1 MVKKYDCIYVS
12 PHMDDVVFSASGSLY
27 QNLKNY
33 KSILIIT
40 VFTHNKTNL
49 NSSCSDK
56 PISINNNNINMLQ
69 NLYNKVSC
77 LKVRRK
83 EDTNAMEE
91 IKVDFVYLDFPE
103 ILHRHMK
110 MNILNMIIF
119 PSKKYLLSQDIE
131 FYEKYSKK
139 IIKLVGEGLKDN
151 GILYFPLGSGFH
163 PDHLLI
169 HDIGII
175 LKSKYTVLF
184 YEDIPYSFLY
194 TNLKYRLV
202 REPRN
207 RNIWF
212 DSEMNCNFI
221 EKLSGISKNL
231 IKPFCFLHLYLHN
244 KLPKKFNYENQIIE
258 FNENIFEK
266 KIKLILMYKSQL
278 RVCFGTNDE
287 KKIKY
292 LFKKYSKNIKSSKKN
307 YHERYWKII

>member
-12 PHMDDVVFSASGSLY
+12 PHMDDVIFSASGSLY
-27 QNLKNY
+27 QNLKRY
-33 KSILIIT
+33 KTILVIT
-40 VFTHNKTNL
+40 VFTHNK
-49 NSSCSDK
+49 SKSQKSCSDK
-56 PISINNNNINMLQ
+56 SISNNNLNTLQ

-77 LKVRRK
+77 LKERIK
-83 EDTNAMEE
+83 EDTKAMKE
-91 IKVDFVYLDFPE
+91 IKVDFLHLDFPE

-139 IIKLVGEGLKDN
+139 IIKLIREGLKDN

-169 HDIGII
+169 HDIGIL
-175 LKSKYTVLF
+175 LKSKYNVLF

-202 REPRN
+202 RVPRN
-207 RNIWF
+207 RDIWF
-212 DSEMNCNFI
+212 DSESNCKFI
-221 EKLSGISKNL
+221 ENLSGISKNL

-244 KLPKKFNYENQIIE
+244 KIPKKFDYKNQIIE
-258 FNENIFEK
+258 FDENIFEK

-278 RVCFGTNDE
+278 QVCFGTNDE

-292 LFKKYSKNIKSSKKN
+292 LFKKYSNNIKSSKKN
-307 YHERYWKII
+307 YYERYWKII

>member
-12 PHMDDVVFSASGSLY
+12 PHMDDVIFSASGSLY
-27 QNLKNY
+27 QNLKRY
-33 KSILIIT
+33 KTILVIT
-40 VFTHNKTNL
+40 VFTHNK
-49 NSSCSDK
+49 SKSKKSCSDK
-56 PISINNNNINMLQ
+56 SISNNNLNTLQ

-77 LKVRRK
+77 LKERIK
-83 EDTNAMEE
+83 EDTKAMKE
-91 IKVDFVYLDFPE
+91 IKVDFLHLDFPE

-139 IIKLVGEGLKDN
+139 IIKLIREGLKDN

-169 HDIGII
+169 HDIGIL
-175 LKSKYTVLF
+175 LKSKYNVLF

-202 REPRN
+202 RVPRN
-207 RNIWF
+207 RDIWF
-212 DSEMNCNFI
+212 DSESNCKFVEN
-221 EKLSGISKNL
+221 LSGISKNL
-231 IKPFCFLHLYLHN
+231 IKPLCFLHLYLHN
-244 KLPKKFNYENQIIE
+244 KIPKKFDYKNQIIE
-258 FNENIFEK
+258 FDENIFEK

-278 RVCFGTNDE
+278 QVCFGTNDE

-292 LFKKYSKNIKSSKKN
+292 LFKKYSNNIKSSKKN
-307 YHERYWKII
+307 YYERYWKII